1 MMKVGIT
8 GGIGSGKSVV
18 SKIFSTLG
26 IPVYEADLHAKTLM
40 QTDMDIRKGIIRN
53 FGNEAYQD
61 DGSLNRDFLAKI
73 VFEDPAA
80 TARINSV
87 VHPAVGRDF
96 TRWSNRLNAPY
107 VIKEAALM
115 IQAGSY
121 KQLACLIV
129 VTAPE
134 ELRIQRVLARD
145 PHRSEEDIRKI
156 ISRQMPE
163 EEMIRYADYVI
174 DNSGM
179 EPVLEKVLELDK
191 KFRN

>member
-26 IPVYEADLHAKTLM
+26 IPVYEADLHAKMLM
-40 QTDMDIRKGIIRN
+40 NTDPDIRRGIIEN
-53 FGNEAYQD
+53 FGKDAYNN
-61 DGSLNRDFLAKI
+61 DGTLNRDYLAKI

-96 TRWSNRLNAPY
+96 IRWSARHDAPY

-121 KQLACLIV
+121 KQLGCLIV

-134 ELRIQRVLARD
+134 ELRIQRVVERD
-145 PHRSEEDIRKI
+145 SHRTEEDVKKI
-156 ISRQMPE
+156 IARQMPE
-163 EEMIRYADYVI
+163 EEMIKYADYVL
-174 DNSGM
+174 DNSGKT
-179 EPVLEKVLELDK
+179 PVLNKVLELDK